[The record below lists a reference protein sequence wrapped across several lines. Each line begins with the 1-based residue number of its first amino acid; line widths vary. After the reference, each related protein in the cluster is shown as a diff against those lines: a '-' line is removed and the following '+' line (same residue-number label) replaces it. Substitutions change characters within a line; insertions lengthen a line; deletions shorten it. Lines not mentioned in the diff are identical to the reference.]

1 MYLINAVWFEEM
13 DVEVYWTVYYK
24 NSTATFKVND
34 FDACLPAAA
43 VALPDYL

>member
-1 MYLINAVWFEEM
+1 MYLINAVWFEET

-24 NSTATFKVND
+24 NSTANEVND